1 MAWKDRYF
9 KMGLTAF
16 CTVCAILLVYDTLF
30 GSKALQTFSRQFI
43 GAVRPV
49 LYGAFMA
56 YLLAPMVNFFER
68 RPHPEEKNP
77 GGDRTGGRSPL
88 SGR

>member
-1 MAWKDRYF
+1 MALKDRYF

-30 GSKALQTFSRQFI
+30 GSKALQTFSRQFT

-49 LYGAFMA
+49 RDGAFFA
-56 YLLAPMVNFFER
+56 
-68 RPHPEEKNP
+68 
-77 GGDRTGGRSPL
+77 
-88 SGR
+88 